1 MVVGAGHINFIQMK
15 RFALTLLAGFI
26 MTGWLTGCKQNTP
39 EKEETDIWDEAAVEH
54 VLRKTM
60 WRVEKVFRVTGSEV
74 VDLENDPG
82 FDNKYF
88 DARKSLLF
96 SFNDTGIDVLESQ
109 PMKGDPKFREGAETY
124 EFTNRLTRPTNVS
137 YEWDDTRQTVI
148 AKSEGARG
156 FLDVPAGFTG
166 VLDKSSIVTY
176 STYQEEEQSEK
187 PSGLVFE
194 VEAGSS
200 VYKYY
205 LKPVWYYET
214 APVVT
219 HIYRYVVFP

>member
-1 MVVGAGHINFIQMK
+1 MK
-15 RFALTLLAGFI
+15 PFALTLLAGF
-26 MTGWLTGCKQNTP
+26 MLACGLAGCKQETP
-39 EKEETDIWDEAAVEH
+39 EKEETDIWGKDAVDQ

-60 WRVEKVFRVTGSEV
+60 WRVEKVFKVTGTDV

-82 FDNKYF
+82 FDNQYF
-88 DARKSLLF
+88 NYRKSILLD
-96 SFNDTGIDVLESQ
+96 FNDTGVDVLESQ
-109 PMKGDPKFREGAETY
+109 PMKGNPKFREGAETY

-137 YEWDDTRQTVI
+137 YQWDDSRQTVV
-148 AKSEGARG
+148 AKSEGAKG
-156 FLDVPAGFTG
+156 FLDVPAGFSG

-176 STYQEEEQSEK
+176 STYQEEEQAEK

-219 HIYRYVVFP
+219 NTYRYVVFP